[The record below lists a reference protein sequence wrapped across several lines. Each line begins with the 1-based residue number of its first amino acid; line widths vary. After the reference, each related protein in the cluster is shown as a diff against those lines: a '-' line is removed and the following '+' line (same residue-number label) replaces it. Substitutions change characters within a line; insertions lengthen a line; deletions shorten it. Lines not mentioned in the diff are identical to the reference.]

1 MLELAAQPSE
11 RASTVGR
18 VLLIDDD
25 PQVLSA
31 YGRILKNTGMC
42 VVQVSEGNHV
52 EAMLGALQVDAVVSD
67 IRLRGSS
74 GIDVLRTVKTL
85 DPDLPVVLITA
96 GGDLTSAVDA
106 VTHGAFRYLLKPVA
120 PGVLTQAVSDAIHLR
135 RLALTKRRAFELFG
149 SAAVNETSKGD
160 LSAALDRALD
170 TLWMAYQPIVHWTE
184 RAVFAHEALVRNEEL
199 ALRAPDALL
208 TAAEKLGRLFE
219 VGRAVRRSVAA
230 TIERTAAPC
239 VFVNLHPRDLEDE
252 ELINPRSP
260 LTRFASRVV
269 LEVTERASLSRIDD
283 LPVRLASLRKLG
295 YRLAVDDLGA
305 GYAGLTSFTQLE
317 PDVVKLDMSLTRSID
332 REPTKQKLVA
342 SMTRLCNDLG
352 ILVVGEGVET
362 AAERDTLAA
371 SGCNLLQGYYFAKP
385 GLPFPSPNLDC

>member
-1 MLELAAQPSE
+1 MLELAAEPSE

-31 YGRILKNTGMC
+31 YGRILKSTGMC
-42 VVQVSEGNHV
+42 VVQVSEGDHV
-52 EAMLGALQVDAVVSD
+52 EAMLGALQFDAVVSD

-120 PGVLTQAVSDAIHLR
+120 PGVLTQAVSDAVLLR

-149 SAAVNETSKGD
+149 SAAVNETSRD
-160 LSAALDRALD
+160 ELSAGLDRALD

-184 RAVFAHEALVRNEEL
+184 RAVFAHEALVRNEEP

-208 TAAEKLGRLFE
+208 TAADKLGRLFE
-219 VGRAVRRSVAA
+219 VGRAVRHRVAA
-230 TIERTAAPC
+230 TIERTGAQC

-252 ELINPRSP
+252 ELIHPRSP

-371 SGCNLLQGYYFAKP
+371 SGCNLLQGYHFAKP
-385 GLPFPSPNLDC
+385 GLPFPAPNLDC